1 MEYHNPDRK
10 PRIVLKCSLALSDP
24 PSLLKRK
31 SAMYFFSPSLAPPTR
46 RIEVH
51 MYYGDSSGA
60 PKLEV
65 IYPAGDSPSLISL
78 RVSPHG
84 ATTVTGGGRVSA
96 GNLLDYFQ

>member
-1 MEYHNPDRK
+1 M
-10 PRIVLKCSLALSDP
+10 
-24 PSLLKRK
+24 
-31 SAMYFFSPSLAPPTR
+31 
-46 RIEVH
+46 H

-65 IYPAGDSPSLISL
+65 IYPAGDSPSLISR

>member
-1 MEYHNPDRK
+1 M
-10 PRIVLKCSLALSDP
+10 
-24 PSLLKRK
+24 
-31 SAMYFFSPSLAPPTR
+31 
-46 RIEVH
+46 H

-65 IYPAGDSPSLISL
+65 IYPAGDSPSLISR

-84 ATTVTGGGRVSA
+84 ATTVTDGGGGGRVSA